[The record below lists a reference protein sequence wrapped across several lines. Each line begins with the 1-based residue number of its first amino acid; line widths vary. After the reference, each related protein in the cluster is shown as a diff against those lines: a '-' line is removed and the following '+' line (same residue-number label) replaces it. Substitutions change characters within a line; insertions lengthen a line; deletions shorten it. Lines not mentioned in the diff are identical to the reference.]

1 MESKTEIY
9 TQDEATGEIETI
21 AITETADKNELPK
34 DTKRKKIKKAEDTG
48 KEKFISV
55 FGRVVRR
62 IFIWIVCTLLMLV
75 AGLYLLIHMVIFGPS
90 SYVKELFVVSAAESS
105 VGGKITQ
112 LYLSDEE
119 IETIRAKNKTE
130 VSDEIT
136 DTSLIHFENSKVT
149 YSDEEET
156 AGSAQNG
163 TADVDPDG
171 DGIDVYD
178 ISGPTYI
185 GKMMIVYDPSRI
197 ILGVC
202 DTFSEDVRGLTL
214 PQLCRKYNAVAGING
229 GMYTDTNGMG
239 TGGMPKGV
247 VIAGGQLLLGD
258 PDTVYTTYG
267 FTNNNVLVVGSM
279 TPTRALEIG
288 VRDAVSF
295 GPTLIVNGTPASVYG
310 SSSGL
315 NPRTAIG
322 QREDGAV
329 LMLVIE
335 GRQAYS
341 VGATYSDLIDIMLE
355 YGAINAANLDG
366 GMSSTMYFNDELI
379 IQSASMNSS
388 RCIPTGF
395 VVLAEEE

>member
-1 MESKTEIY
+1 
-9 TQDEATGEIETI
+9 
-21 AITETADKNELPK
+21 
-34 DTKRKKIKKAEDTG
+34 
-48 KEKFISV
+48 
-55 FGRVVRR
+55 
-62 IFIWIVCTLLMLV
+62 MLIL
-75 AGLYLLIHMVIFGPS
+75 GLYLLLHMVIFGPS
-90 SYVKELFVVSAAESS
+90 SYVRELFVVSAAESS
-105 VGGKITQ
+105 VGGKLTQ
-112 LYLSDEE
+112 LYLSDED
-119 IETIRAKNKTE
+119 IAAIRNKNKTE
-130 VSDEIT
+130 ELDEIT
-136 DTSLIHFENSKVT
+136 DTSLIHFESSKVT
-149 YSDEEET
+149 YSDGDLSVTENNTGNSSGIT
-156 AGSAQNG
+156 ASGESA
-163 TADVDPDG
+163 VDPDG

-178 ISGPTYI
+178 VSGSTFI

-197 ILGVC
+197 KVGVC

-229 GMYTDTNGMG
+229 GMYTDENGMG

-247 VIAGGQLLLGD
+247 VISDGELLLGD

-279 TPTRALEIG
+279 TPTKALSIG

-295 GPTLIVNGTPASVYG
+295 GPTLIVNGKPASVYG
-310 SSSGL
+310 ASSGL

-335 GRQAYS
+335 GRQSYS

-355 YGAINAANLDG
+355 YGAVNAANLDG
-366 GMSSTMYFNDELI
+366 GMSSTMYYNDELI
-379 IQSASMNSS
+379 IQSASLNSS

-395 VVLAEEE
+395 VVLPQEEK